1 MSPDVMLEC
10 PRTSFGDVLRVN
22 VTERVWHSPPIY
34 VVCISSHIGTVEWQI
49 MFVVNFDKRLDQ
61 KGWPAA
67 PPPPHLFGTK
77 YQFLRKHFGGGVL
90 STEPIINYLMILES
104 QNQNIGTLRNP

>member
-1 MSPDVMLEC
+1 MPPS
-10 PRTSFGDVLRVN
+10 
-22 VTERVWHSPPIY
+22 PIY

-67 PPPPHLFGTK
+67 PPPPPLFGTK
-77 YQFLRKHFGGGVL
+77 YQFLRKHFGGRGPFNRANHHL
-90 STEPIINYLMILES
+90 PHD
-104 QNQNIGTLRNP
+104 P